1 MANINGAFG
10 LRPIGKMGQNTNSTG
25 ASEYRIA
32 AGNTNAIYQGS
43 PVIPLSTG
51 VIDIVGNA
59 AGGTVGLLGVFWG
72 CEYVSSVTGQK
83 VWSNYWPGSGADSNF
98 PVKAYVYDDP
108 AQLFV
113 IATSNVVVAA
123 DTEAEVRAAIFANAN
138 FALATSGVTANGIS
152 SATLDLNTI
161 GTTNTLNLRIM
172 GIQEDPENADFTVAG
187 IPVIVRLNNHF
198 NSPNGAIAGGT
209 VSTTGV

>member
-10 LRPIGKMGQNTNSTG
+10 LRPIAKMGQSTNSTG

-32 AGNTNAIYQGS
+32 AGNTNAIFQGS
-43 PVIPLSTG
+43 PVIPTADG
-51 VIDIVGNA
+51 VIDIVGAA

-72 CEYVSSVTGQK
+72 CEYVSSTTGKK
-83 VWSNYWPGSGADSNF
+83 VFSNQWPGSGADTNF
-98 PVKAYVYDDP
+98 PVKAFVYDDP
-108 AQLFV
+108 AQMFV

-123 DTEAEVRAAIFANAN
+123 NTEAEVRAAIFANAN
-138 FALATSGVTANGIS
+138 FALATSGVTTTGIS

-161 GTTNTLNLRIM
+161 ATTNTLNLRIM
-172 GIQEDPENADFTVAG
+172 GIQDDPENADFTVAG